1 MILLVI
7 KPKKFNY
14 LNIITKK
21 DKILKTNQFKSCF
34 NSIKIFVD

>member
-7 KPKKFNY
+7 KLKKFNY

-21 DKILKTNQFKSCF
+21 DKILKNKS
-34 NSIKIFVD
+34 I